1 MRLTTIHAG
10 FFRLDGGAMFG
21 VVPKRMWNKVNPAD
35 EDNLCPW
42 SMRCLLVETGD
53 RKILIDTGMGDKQGA
68 KFKDHF
74 RPFGEETLQRSLAQA
89 GLKTGDITDVLL
101 THLHFDHCGGA
112 LAYNEKEEIV
122 PVFENATYWTNQVHF
137 DWAMNPNPKEKASF
151 LKENFLPLQKA
162 GVLKFIDVQQD
173 VEWVPGIKLRF
184 LYGHTE
190 AMMMPIIYTGEQTVV
205 YVADLMPASYHIP
218 MPWIIA
224 YDIRPMKTLAEKGTL
239 LKEALENN
247 YYLYFEHDPVT
258 ELVTLR
264 ENDRGRIVV
273 DKRLKLKQSI
283 G

>member
-1 MRLTTIHAG
+1 MKLTTIHAG
-10 FFRLDGGAMFG
+10 YFRLDGGAMFG
-21 VVPKRMWNKVNPAD
+21 VVPKRMWQKVNPAD
-35 EDNLCPW
+35 EENLCPW

-74 RPFGEETLQRSLAQA
+74 RPFGEETLLGSLAQV

-112 LAYNEKEEIV
+112 LAYNDKEEIV

-137 DWAMNPNPKEKASF
+137 DWALNPNPKEKASF
-151 LKENFLPLQKA
+151 LKENIVPLQEA
-162 GVLKFIDVQQD
+162 GVLKFIEVKQD
-173 VEWVPGIKLRF
+173 VEWLPGIKLRF

-190 AMMMPIIYTGEQTVV
+190 AMMMPIIDTGERTVV

-224 YDIRPMKTLAEKGTL
+224 YDIRPMKTLEEKGTL
-239 LKEALENN
+239 LQEALEHN
-247 YYLYFEHDPVT
+247 YYLYFEHDPET

-264 ENDRGRIVV
+264 KNDRGRIVV
-273 DKRLKLKQSI
+273 KERLKL
-283 G
+283 

>member
-190 AMMMPIIYTGEQTVV
+190 AMMMPIIYTGKRTVV

-273 DKRLKLKQSI
+273 DQRLKLKQSI